1 MRKAAS
7 VLTVIVV
14 LIVFIVIL
22 GPFYIVTEGEQVVVI
37 RFGEIVKVTQE
48 AGLHFKTPVVDQ
60 VVTYSAKL
68 LSWDGDPRRMPTAEN
83 QFIWVDTTARWQIE
97 DPELFYR
104 SVTSMERAYS
114 RLDDVVESAVRTV
127 ISANQI
133 EEAVRDSNV
142 INQIN
147 REQALPAEAEQAMPD
162 DEAVVNDSEGER
174 LQEIADLLTVVE
186 TRQEISSGRQ
196 QLSSE
201 MLERARQTA
210 SELGIKLEDIIVR
223 QIRYSDDLTESVYDR
238 MVSERSRIA
247 EAYRSYGQGRKQEL
261 IGTMENERRSIL
273 SSAYERA
280 ETIRGEADAE
290 AAQIYSA
297 AYSQDAEF
305 FSFWRAIESYRRTMP
320 EFRKT
325 LSTDMQYFDFLYSED
340 GQ

>member
-1 MRKAAS
+1 MKKAAS

-37 RFGEIVKVTQE
+37 RFGEIIDTTTE
-48 AGLHFKTPVVDQ
+48 AGLHFKMPVVDQ

-68 LSWDGDPRRMPTAEN
+68 LSWDGDPRRMPTSEN
-83 QFIWVDTTARWQIE
+83 QFIWVDTTARWEIE
-97 DPELFYR
+97 DPALFYR
-104 SVTSMERAYS
+104 SVTTMERAYS

-142 INQIN
+142 INEIN
-147 REQALPAEAEQAMPD
+147 REQELPSEAEQALPANED
-162 DEAVVNDSEGER
+162 AVEENEDER

-186 TRQEISSGRQ
+186 TRQEIRSGRQ
-196 QLSSE
+196 QLSTE
-201 MLERARQTA
+201 MLQRARQTA
-210 SELGIKLEDIIVR
+210 GELGIRLEDIIVR

-273 SSAYERA
+273 SAAYERA

-297 AYSQDAEF
+297 AYSRDAEF
-305 FSFWRAIESYRRTMP
+305 FSFWRAMESYRRTMP

-340 GQ
+340 G

>member
-1 MRKAAS
+1 MRKFAGF
-7 VLTVIVV
+7 LTVVVV
-14 LIVFIVIL
+14 LIVFVAIL
-22 GPFYIVTEGEQVVVI
+22 GPFYIVTEGEQAVVI

-48 AGLHFKTPVVDQ
+48 AGLHFKTPVVDK
-60 VVTYSAKL
+60 VVKYSAKL

-104 SVTSMERAYS
+104 SVTTMERAYS
-114 RLDDVVESAVRTV
+114 RLDDVIESSVRTV

-147 REQALPAEAEQAMPD
+147 REQALPAEAEQAMPAEEGD
-162 DEAVVNDSEGER
+162 IEDSEDQR

-186 TRQEISSGRQ
+186 NRQEIRSGRQ
-196 QLSSE
+196 QLSTE
-201 MLERARQTA
+201 MLDRARQTA
-210 SELGIKLEDIIVR
+210 SELGITLEDIIIR

-238 MVSERSRIA
+238 MVSERTRIA

-273 SSAYERA
+273 SAAYERA

-290 AAQIYSA
+290 AARIYSD
-297 AYSQDAEF
+297 AYRQDADF

-340 GQ
+340 G

>member
-1 MRKAAS
+1 MRKLAGF
-7 VLTVIVV
+7 LTVVVV
-14 LIVFIVIL
+14 LIVFVAIL
-22 GPFYIVTEGEQVVVI
+22 GPFYIVTEGEQAVVI
-37 RFGEIVKVTQE
+37 RFGEIVNVTRD

-60 VVTYSAKL
+60 VVKYSAKL

-83 QFIWVDTTARWQIE
+83 QFIWVDATARWQIE

-104 SVTSMERAYS
+104 SVTTMERAYS
-114 RLDDVVESAVRTV
+114 RLDDVIESSVRTV

-147 REQALPAEAEQAMPD
+147 REQALPAEAEQAMPA
-162 DEAVVNDSEGER
+162 EEEGIEDSEDQR
-174 LQEIADLLTVVE
+174 LQEIADLLTIVE
-186 TRQEISSGRQ
+186 NRQQIRSGRQ
-196 QLSSE
+196 QLSTE
-201 MLERARQTA
+201 MLDRARQTA
-210 SELGIKLEDIIVR
+210 SELGIALEDIIIR

-238 MVSERSRIA
+238 MVSERTRIA

-261 IGTMENERRSIL
+261 IGKMENERRSIL
-273 SSAYERA
+273 SAAYERA

-290 AAQIYSA
+290 AARIYSD
-297 AYSQDAEF
+297 AYRQDPDF

-340 GQ
+340 G